1 MIICPNCKYQEI
13 DGALF
18 CSECGAQLV
27 FSSAKEIDT
36 MGFEQKQEEV
46 KPPTV
51 PLATEPSV
59 KPVPPP
65 QQKPANT
72 GVGLSLKMVSSGQ
85 VIPLAGQNEFTLG
98 RITDGQPILPD
109 IDLSPYEGYAE
120 GVSRLHAA
128 IRITER
134 GVMIVDLGS
143 SNGTRINGQK
153 IVPNVNYP
161 LKDGDIIA
169 LGRIKMQITIR
180 R

>member
-1 MIICPNCKYQEI
+1 MIVCPNCKHQEM

-27 FSSAKEIDT
+27 FSNVKE
-36 MGFEQKQEEV
+36 
-46 KPPTV
+46 
-51 PLATEPSV
+51 TEPV
-59 KPVPPP
+59 HDETKTIPAKPGDKSEPVS
-65 QQKPANT
+65 PAQTN
-72 GVGLSLKMVSSGQ
+72 GSRAAGSSVGLALKIVSSGQ
-85 VIPLAGQNEFTLG
+85 VIPLSGQNEFTLG
-98 RITDGQPILPD
+98 RITEGQPILPD

-169 LGRIKMQITIR
+169 LGRIKMQISIR

>member
-1 MIICPNCKYQEI
+1 MIVCPNCKHENM

-27 FSSAKEIDT
+27 FSTTKE
-36 MGFEQKQEEV
+36 
-46 KPPTV
+46 
-51 PLATEPSV
+51 TEPLIEASV
-59 KPVPPP
+59 ESKTSKVNAPEAVPPKIP
-65 QQKPANT
+65 GTATKQ
-72 GVGLSLKMVSSGQ
+72 GSGIGLSLKMVNSSQ
-85 VIPLAGQNEFTLG
+85 VIPLSGQNEFTLG

-128 IRITER
+128 IRLTER

-169 LGRIKMQITIR
+169 LGRIKMQISVHR
-180 R
+180 

>member
-1 MIICPNCKYQEI
+1 MIICPNCKYEEI

-36 MGFEQKQEEV
+36 MGFEEKQEMP
-46 KPPTV
+46 KPPTS
-51 PLATEPSV
+51 PLISEAPD
-59 KPVPPP
+59 KPTAPGHA
-65 QQKPANT
+65 KPTPT
-72 GVGLSLKMVSSGQ
+72 GVGFSLKMVTSGQ
-85 VIPLAGQNEFTLG
+85 VIPLGGQNEFTLG
-98 RITDGQPILPD
+98 RITEGQPILPD

>member
-27 FSSAKEIDT
+27 FSSTKELDA
-36 MGFEQKQEEV
+36 MGFEQKPEMP
-46 KPPTV
+46 KPPTS
-51 PLATEPSV
+51 PLSSDTPGKQASAPTG
-59 KPVPPP
+59 
-65 QQKPANT
+65 KPAAT
-72 GVGLSLKMVSSGQ
+72 GVGLSLKMVNSGQ
-85 VIPLAGQNEFTLG
+85 VIPLTGQNEFTLG

>member
-1 MIICPNCKYQEI
+1 MIVCPNCKHEEL

-27 FSSAKEIDT
+27 FSTTKE
-36 MGFEQKQEEV
+36 
-46 KPPTV
+46 
-51 PLATEPSV
+51 TEPLTETTPEPKTAKSSTAETPPV
-59 KPVPPP
+59 KSPPSP
-65 QQKPANT
+65 TK
-72 GVGLSLKMVSSGQ
+72 GGGIGLSLKMVNSSQ
-85 VIPLAGQNEFTLG
+85 VIPLSGQNEFTLG

-128 IRITER
+128 IRLTER

-169 LGRIKMQITIR
+169 LGRIKMQISVHR
-180 R
+180 